1 MSNLVIH
8 PIPLVKGMN
17 ETSKMTYGFNFGK
30 PFDYTGYV
38 WYISGAG
45 DRILVD
51 GGASIDYLRNVRG
64 VMADEVKSIE
74 VGLGELGLGLE
85 DIDIIIATHLHH
97 DHIAQAALFP
107 KAKVIVQRKEL
118 EFARSPHPSCIG
130 HFDARFLEGLKFEII
145 EGDAGICEGISVFST
160 PGHTVGGQ
168 SVSVQT
174 ARGNAVIS
182 GMCTIKENFY
192 PAPPVSDLMPVI
204 TPGILTNTLE
214 AYDSTLKIK
223 EMADIIVT
231 LHDSEFREKKTIP

>member
-8 PIPLVKGMN
+8 PIPLVKGLN

-30 PFDYTGYV
+30 SFDYTAYV
-38 WYISGAG
+38 WYISGAE

-64 VMADEVKSIE
+64 VMADEVKSIKA
-74 VGLGELGLGLE
+74 GLGELGLSLK
-85 DIDIIIATHLHH
+85 DIDLIIATHLHH
-97 DHIAQAALFP
+97 DHIAQASQFP
-107 KAKVIVQRKEL
+107 KARVIVQRKEL
-118 EFARSPHPSCIG
+118 EFARNPHPSCIG
-130 HFDARFLEGLKFEII
+130 HFDAQFLEGLKFEII
-145 EGDAGICEGISVFST
+145 EGDARICEGISVFST
-160 PGHTVGGQ
+160 PGHTPGGQ

-174 ARGNAVIS
+174 AKGNAVIC

-192 PAPPVSDLMPVI
+192 PPAPISDRMPVI

-214 AYDSTLKIK
+214 AYDSALKIK

-231 LHDSEFREKKTIP
+231 LHDSEFREKKSIP

>member
-1 MSNLVIH
+1 MSNLVIN
-8 PIPLVKGMN
+8 PIPLVKGSN

-74 VGLGELGLGLE
+74 AGLGELGLGLE

-97 DHIAQAALFP
+97 DHIAQASLFP
-107 KAKVIVQRKEL
+107 KARVIVQRKEL
-118 EFARSPHPSCIG
+118 EFARNPHPSCIE
-130 HFDARFLEGLKFEII
+130 HFDVRFLEGLNFKII
-145 EGDAGICEGISVFST
+145 EGDARICEVFST

-174 ARGNAVIS
+174 DRGNAVIS

-192 PAPPVSDLMPVI
+192 PPPPISDLMPVI

-223 EMADIIVT
+223 EMADIIIT
-231 LHDSEFREKKTIP
+231 LHDSEFREKKSIP